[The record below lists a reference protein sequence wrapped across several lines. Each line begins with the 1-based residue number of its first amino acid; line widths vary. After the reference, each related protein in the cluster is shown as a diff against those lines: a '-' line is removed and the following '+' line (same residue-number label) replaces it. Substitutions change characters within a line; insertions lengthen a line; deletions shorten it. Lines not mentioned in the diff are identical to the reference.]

1 MSSDLGFRPESSLG
15 LDSVLYG
22 GVAFAQ
28 GQDVPGVASGFLSI
42 APLLLIFLI
51 FYFLLIRPQ
60 QKKARE
66 HREML
71 AKLEKGDVVITT
83 GGIYGRITGIAEETV
98 TLEVA
103 DNVRVKVAKEYIA
116 TKKGHAG

>member
-1 MSSDLGFRPESSLG
+1 MSEINAVFTMS
-15 LDSVLYG
+15 

-28 GQDVPGVASGFLSI
+28 TQETPGVAPWWSGIL
-42 APLLLIFLI
+42 PLLIIFLI

-60 QKKARE
+60 QKKAKE

-71 AKLEKGDVVITT
+71 AKLERGDVVITT

-116 TKKGHAG
+116 TRKGHAG